1 MKETDVHITNNVDKV
16 VTAIPMQLQKFLFA
30 YPGSA
35 VLAGG
40 AIRDA
45 YRGIPP
51 RDFDVFISPAISL
64 MFVRKLLGGQYRA
77 RGPIQE
83 IKIADNIPLVQVI
96 VSNNPLEEYKN
107 FDFTVNRIAL
117 TYSNDTTAF
126 TVFGSSLFE
135 QHIAEN
141 KLSYGAPNNKI
152 RLSRSLQRMLHML
165 NKGFTISPEEF
176 VKAIIMGLAS
186 KSYMSDHWLERDELV
201 QILLSLTVPSNVEPS
216 KWYNTGAPPTPG
228 QPETIATVREYGG
241 RLGVEV
247 FDIPEAPLPT
257 PPVQPEITARNI
269 TDTLRRYLR
278 GNAYVNPLQNQPAPP
293 ITEPGMGRYDN
304 YDYITFNNN
313 PIIADIIA
321 PQRPAQTYTYNTPDI
336 PGDIFNDPITPR

>member
-1 MKETDVHITNNVDKV
+1 MKETDVQITNNVDKV

-51 RDFDVFISPAISL
+51 RDFDVFIGPAINL
-64 MFVRKLLGGQYRA
+64 AFVRKLLGGQYRA

-83 IKIADNIPLVQVI
+83 IKIADDIPLVQVI
-96 VSNNPLEEYKN
+96 VSNSPVEEYKN
-107 FDFTVNRIAL
+107 FDFTVNRVSL
-117 TYSNDTTAF
+117 TYSNTTTAF
-126 TVFGSSLFE
+126 TMFGSSLFE

-141 KLSYGAPNNKI
+141 KLSYGAPSNKI

-186 KSYMSDHWLERDELV
+186 KNYMSDHWLDRDELV
-201 QILLSLTVPSNVEPS
+201 QVLLNLTVPSNVVPS
-216 KWYNTGAPPTPG
+216 KWYNTEAPPVPG
-228 QPETIATVREYGG
+228 QPEITTTAREYGG

-247 FDIPEAPLPT
+247 FDIPETPMPT
-257 PPVQPEITARNI
+257 PPPPEPATTRNI

-278 GNAYVNPLQNQPAPP
+278 GNAYVNPLQNQPEPP
-293 ITEPGMGRYDN
+293 PTIGRYDN
-304 YDYITFNNN
+304 YITFEHN
-313 PIIADIIA
+313 PLTAGIVTA
-321 PQRPAQTYTYNTPDI
+321 QRPAPTYPYNIADTL
-336 PGDIFNDPITPR
+336 GDIFNDPITPR

>member
-1 MKETDVHITNNVDKV
+1 MKETDVQITNNVDKIV
-16 VTAIPMQLQKFLFA
+16 AAIPERVTELLYA
-30 YPGSA
+30 YPCAA
-35 VLAGG
+35 VVAGG

-51 RDFDVFISPAISL
+51 RDFDVFINPAISL
-64 MFVRKLLGGQYRA
+64 LSVRKMFGGQYRA

-83 IKIADNIPLVQVI
+83 IKIADDIPLVQVI
-96 VSNNPLEEYKN
+96 VSNNPIEEYKN
-107 FDFTVNRIAL
+107 FDFTVNRVMLAYNK
-117 TYSNDTTAF
+117 TDKAF

-141 KLSYGAPNNKI
+141 KLSYGAPDTKI
-152 RLSRSLQRMLHML
+152 RLSRSIQRMLHML

-201 QILLSLTVPSNVEPS
+201 QILLSLTVPSNVVPS
-216 KWYNTGAPPTPG
+216 RWYNTEVPPAPG
-228 QPETIATVREYGG
+228 QPEITATVREYGG

-247 FDIPEAPLPT
+247 FDIPE
-257 PPVQPEITARNI
+257 PPMAEPPPQPEPATARNI

-278 GNAYVNPLQNQPAPP
+278 GNAYINPLQNQPAPP
-293 ITEPGMGRYDN
+293 PTLGRYN
-304 YDYITFNNN
+304 DYITFEDN
-313 PIIADIIA
+313 PLTTGIITA
-321 PQRPAQTYTYNTPDI
+321 QRPAPTYTYNAADI
-336 PGDIFNDPITPR
+336 LGDIFNNDPTTPR